1 MPSAKRGEEVEDCAR
16 PGLCRKDAIGDVS
29 ESEAIC
35 VGERDA
41 DVDPVESQAL
51 TWLTGLCGPNHSRA
65 LFACPPSYIGTSLLP
80 NCEKETSFI

>member
-1 MPSAKRGEEVEDCAR
+1 MPSANRGEEVEDCAG
-16 PGLCRKDAIGDVS
+16 PGLYSKDAMGDVS
-29 ESEAIC
+29 ESETIC

-65 LFACPPSYIGTSLLP
+65 LFACSPSYIGTSLLL
-80 NCEKETSFI
+80 NCEKETSSI

>member
-1 MPSAKRGEEVEDCAR
+1 MPSANRGGEVEDCAR
-16 PGLCRKDAIGDVS
+16 PGLCGKDAMGDVS

-51 TWLTGLCGPNHSRA
+51 A
-65 LFACPPSYIGTSLLP
+65 
-80 NCEKETSFI
+80 